1 MSNNKQNNSSAG
13 GAGFLGLLAL
23 IFITLKLTGVIGW
36 SWWWVLSP
44 LWIPTSI
51 ILLIFVVML
60 VGVVVVAIG
69 KASKFPSAKGE
80 NLDRIAKAHGLERG
94 FMEND
99 DRLRKRILKNAKGG
113 QGHEQNRY

>member
-1 MSNNKQNNSSAG
+1 MSSNKNSNNSSAG
-13 GAGFLGLLAL
+13 GAGILGLLSL

-69 KASKFPSAKGE
+69 KASKTPVARGE
-80 NLDRIAKAHGLERG
+80 NLDRLAQLHGLERG
-94 FMEND
+94 FMESD
-99 DRLRKRILKNAKGG
+99 DRLRKRILKTIKGG
-113 QGHEQNRY
+113 QCHE